1 MAACSASLGLL
12 GTWTSTVTSRSPVPR
27 RSGTPRDLGAEHCL
41 GERDGHDHCEV
52 PTTAPEPGMGLDR
65 HHHIEVAVRTAPA
78 SLSPALQSNALT
90 VVYPG
95 GDAHPDL
102 AWPTFAP

>member
-1 MAACSASLGLL
+1 
-12 GTWTSTVTSRSPVPR
+12 
-27 RSGTPRDLGAEHCL
+27 
-41 GERDGHDHCEV
+41 
-52 PTTAPEPGMGLDR
+52 MGLDR
-65 HHHIEVAVRTAPA
+65 HHHIEVAVRTALA

-102 AWPTFAP
+102 AWPTFGP